1 MSTVELTASIR
12 TALNNARSK
21 GFFHL
26 FSANIAINL
35 LAFGSQLLVIK
46 FLSPAEMADIKTMQ
60 SFTGVAAVIAGCGLN
75 AAVLKLCS
83 ELRPDVERAAIFRQ
97 SLKYSFLPIA
107 TVLLLTALVSRLHL
121 FSPEPRVNQ
130 WMLVYM
136 LAVPATA
143 LTALIMMYLQA
154 RKRIKLMATTQTVI
168 RIVGLTIIV
177 SAAYLYGFK
186 GFVFATVV
194 VALAALAPLLRLVRG
209 DLSESSALARPA
221 GDKIW
226 YYARWSLAANLV
238 ATINSYLDIL
248 MLNYLVADRTGIG
261 YYSIATIFILGL
273 NQVTATVQAIATPY
287 FSEYGNDEA
296 TFMRVLRKYQKLLI
310 LLALG
315 LTIASM
321 LVIPWLITLIYGD
334 NYAPAGT
341 YFRILAIKYFLWSC
355 YALLGIAIWGIGKMK
370 LSFYSVLAALIVST
384 IASYVLIVKFGL
396 MGAAYSQ
403 VVSYLLNLII
413 VAVMTIIAL
422 KEHFR
427 TLRANAPES
436 GGKGKS

>member
-1 MSTVELTASIR
+1 MELAGRIR
-12 TALNNARSK
+12 NALNNARAK

-35 LAFGSQLLVIK
+35 LTFGSQLLVIK

-60 SFTGVAAVIAGCGLN
+60 SFTGVAAVMAGCGLN

-83 ELRPDVERAAIFRQ
+83 ELRPDAERAAIFRLCLKF
-97 SLKYSFLPIA
+97 SLLPIII
-107 TVLLLTALVSRLHL
+107 VLLVTAAVSKLHL

-130 WMLVYM
+130 WMLVFM
-136 LAVPATA
+136 LSVPATA

-177 SAAYLYGFK
+177 SAAYLYGFN

-194 VALAALAPLLRLVRG
+194 VALAALVPLLKLVRN
-209 DLSESSALARPA
+209 DLSEPSIA
-221 GDKIW
+221 GESGPGRIW

-248 MLNYLVADRTGIG
+248 MLNYLVQDRTGIG

-287 FSEYGNDEA
+287 FSEYSNDEA
-296 TFMRVLRKYQKLLI
+296 TFMRVLRKYQKLLV

-321 LVIPWLITLIYGD
+321 LVIPRLITLIYGAD
-334 NYAPAGT
+334 YAPAGT
-341 YFRILAIKYFLWSC
+341 FFRILAIKYFLWSC

-370 LSFYSVLAALIVST
+370 FSFYCVLAALVVST
-384 IASYVLIVKFGL
+384 VASYVLIVKYGL

-403 VVSYLLNLII
+403 VVSYLLNLFI
-413 VAVMTIIAL
+413 VAVMTVIAL
-422 KEHFR
+422 RDHFQK
-427 TLRANAPES
+427 LRVGSPEAGV
-436 GGKGKS
+436 GGNP

>member
-1 MSTVELTASIR
+1 MELAGKIR
-12 TALNNARSK
+12 SALSNAQAK

-60 SFTGVAAVIAGCGLN
+60 SFTGVAAVLAGCGLN

-83 ELRPDVERAAIFRQ
+83 ELRPDAERAAIFRQ

-107 TVLLLTALVSRLHL
+107 IVLLITAVVSRLHL

-130 WMLVYM
+130 WMLVFM
-136 LAVPATA
+136 LSVPATA

-186 GFVFATVV
+186 GFVFASVV
-194 VALAALAPLLRLVRG
+194 VAMAAMAPLLKLVRS
-209 DLSESSALARPA
+209 DLSEPGSALPA
-221 GDKIW
+221 GGGKIW

-248 MLNYLVADRTGIG
+248 MLNYLVSDRTGIG

-287 FSEYGNDEA
+287 FSEYSSDEA
-296 TFMRVLRKYQKLLI
+296 TFMRVLRKYQRLLI
-310 LLALG
+310 LLALA
-315 LTIASM
+315 LTIASI
-321 LVIPWLITLIYGD
+321 LVIPWLINLIYGD
-334 NYAPAGT
+334 AYAPAGT
-341 YFRILAIKYFLWSC
+341 FFRILAIKYFLWSC

-370 LSFYSVLAALIVST
+370 FSFYCVLAALVVST
-384 IASYVLIVKFGL
+384 ITSYLLIVKFGL

-403 VVSYLLNLII
+403 VVSYLLNLLI
-413 VAVMTIIAL
+413 VAVMTVIAL
-422 KEHFR
+422 KSHFR
-427 TLRANAPES
+427 RQRGSSPEA
-436 GGKGKS
+436 GAGDNP